1 MALTGASIFDYC
13 ERTSAAFWAEPL
25 NAVTNAGFIVAALA
39 GIALIARRPPYERSL
54 WHAFFVADFIAIGIG
69 SFLFHT
75 MPGKGT
81 ELADIGPIGLFMLT
95 YLVYAIR
102 RFAGATWFFTAA
114 AIAAFIAAMA
124 MAFNVHCW
132 EGRVGFTLANVPAG
146 ARAQCMNGSLGYG
159 PAFAAMLLLG
169 GWLAVKRHKA
179 ASADACGGRG
189 LRRLAHPALARPAA
203 LRGVD
208 LHGPSHGHALP
219 LAFVQLGYAVPA
231 PGGGDPAWRK
241 PGGDDATAQGKAAG
255 LWGPIATAMFARL
268 RSRPSR
274 GCTAEGSLLR

>member
-159 PAFAAMLLLG
+159 PALAAMLLLG

-179 ASADACGGRG
+179 AA
-189 LRRLAHPALARPAA
+189 LMLAAA
-203 LRGVD
+203 
-208 LHGPSHGHALP
+208 A
-219 LAFVQLGYAVPA
+219 AFAVSL
-231 PGGGDPAWRK
+231 
-241 PGGDDATAQGKAAG
+241 T
-255 LWGPIATAMFARL
+255 L
-268 RSRPSR
+268 RSLDQQLCAEWTFMGHRMGTHFLWHLFNSVTLFLLLVAAIRHGGSQEVMTPRPR
-274 GCTAEGSLLR
+274 AKPPVYGVR